1 MPEFFR
7 VVTPDQV
14 FQTLASF
21 ERVGLERVEVESALQ
36 RVLGEDVVAG
46 EDLPPFPRATMDGF
60 AVKAEATFG
69 ASESL
74 PALLSVAGAVEMG
87 SQPCFSVGAGQ
98 AAEIPTGGFLP
109 SGTDAVVMVE
119 YTNRLEDGTVEV
131 TRPVTSG
138 ENVLSRGEDVSEGVR
153 LIERGWRLRPQDIGM
168 LAGLGRTHV
177 QVFCR
182 PRVVVASTGN
192 EIVPITETPSPGQI
206 RDINSYSVSALVR
219 GTGAASVLLGVVPD
233 EASLLRDA
241 LLRGIDEGDVLV
253 VSGGSSVGERD
264 LMVSVVGSLPDTE
277 ILVHGVA
284 VSPGK
289 PTLLARVKGKALFG
303 LPGHPVSALLVA
315 RVFLLPFLTFI
326 GGGDLKPG
334 LSERRVEARLGTSV
348 PSVQGR
354 EEHVRVRLEERDGEW
369 IAWPVFGKSSML
381 STMVRSD
388 GLLRIP
394 IHAEGIAEGER
405 VEVILF

>member
-14 FQTLASF
+14 FRLLASF
-21 ERVGLERVEVESALQ
+21 EPVGVERIELDGAFH
-36 RVLGEDVVAG
+36 RVLGEDVAAG

-60 AVKAEATFG
+60 ALKAEDTFG

-74 PALLSVAGAVEMG
+74 PALLSVTGAVEMG
-87 SQPCFSVGAGQ
+87 LPPGVVVGRGQ

-109 SGTDAVVMVE
+109 SGADAVVMVE
-119 YTNRLEDGTVEV
+119 YTNCLGDGTVEV

-138 ENVLSRGEDVSEGVR
+138 ENVLGRGEDVAEGEV
-153 LIERGWRLRPQDIGM
+153 LLERGWRLRPQDIGM

-177 QVFCR
+177 DVFCR

-192 EIVPITETPSPGQI
+192 EIVPITETPAPGRI

-219 GTGAASVLLGVVPD
+219 GAGAMPILLGVVPD
-233 EASLLRDA
+233 EADLLREA
-241 LLRGIDEGDVLV
+241 LLRGIAEGDVLV

-264 LMVSVVGSLPDTE
+264 LVLRVVESLPDAE

-289 PTLLARVKGKALFG
+289 PTLLARVRGKALFG

-315 RVFLLPFLTFI
+315 RVFLLPFLGFI
-326 GGGDLKPG
+326 GGEEMKPKR
-334 LSERRVEARLGTSV
+334 SNRTVEARLGTSV

-354 EEHVRVRLEERDGEW
+354 EEHVRVRLEERDGQW
-369 IAWPVFGKSSML
+369 IAWPIFGKSSML
-381 STMVRSD
+381 STLVRSD
-388 GLLRIP
+388 GLFRIP

>member
-1 MPEFFR
+1 
-7 VVTPDQV
+7 VTPDQV

-21 ERVGLERVEVESALQ
+21 ERVGLERVELQEALH
-36 RVLGEDVVAG
+36 RVLGEDVAAG

-60 AVKAEATFG
+60 AVKAEDTFG
-69 ASESL
+69 ASDSL

-87 SQPCFSVGAGQ
+87 FQPDFVVGKGQ

-109 SGTDAVVMVE
+109 SGADAVVMVE
-119 YTNRLEDGTVEV
+119 YTNCLGDGTVEV

-138 ENVLSRGEDVSEGVR
+138 ENVLGRAEDVAQGAV
-153 LIERGWRLRPQDIGM
+153 LLKRGWRLRPQDIGM
-168 LAGLGRTHV
+168 LAGLGRT
-177 QVFCR
+177 QVEVFRR
-182 PRVVVASTGN
+182 PTVVVASTGN
-192 EIVPITETPSPGQI
+192 EIVPITETPAPGQI
-206 RDINSYSVSALVR
+206 RDINSYSVSALVK
-219 GTGAASVLLGVVPD
+219 GAGAMPVLFGVVPD
-233 EASLLRDA
+233 EAALLREA
-241 LLRGIDEGDVLV
+241 LLRGIAGGDVLV

-264 LMVSVVGSLPDTE
+264 LMVHVVGSLPESE

-315 RVFLLPFLTFI
+315 RVFLLPFLAFV
-326 GGGDLKPG
+326 GGDELKPKR
-334 LSERRVEARLGTSV
+334 SERRVEARLGTSV

-354 EEHVRVRLEERDGEW
+354 EEYVRVRLEERDGQW

-388 GLLRIP
+388 GLFRIP

>member
-14 FQTLASF
+14 FQILASF
-21 ERVGLERVEVESALQ
+21 ERVGLERVELEEALH
-36 RVLGEDVVAG
+36 RLLGGEIVAG
-46 EDLPPFPRATMDGF
+46 EDLPPFPRSTMDGF
-60 AVKAEATFG
+60 AVKAEETFG

-74 PALLSVAGAVEMG
+74 PALLTVAGAVEMG
-87 SQPCFSVGAGQ
+87 TRPGFVVGRGQ

-109 SGTDAVVMVE
+109 PGADAVVMVE

-138 ENVLSRGEDVSEGVR
+138 ENVLGRGEDVAEGAV
-153 LIERGWRLRPQDIGM
+153 LLERGWRLRPQDIGM

-177 QVFCR
+177 DVFRR

-192 EIVPITETPSPGQI
+192 EIVPITEIPSPGQI

-219 GTGAASVLLGVVPD
+219 GRGATPVRLGVVPD
-233 EASLLRDA
+233 EASHLREA
-241 LLRGIDEGDVLV
+241 LLRGIEEGDVLV

-264 LMVSVVGSLPDTE
+264 LMVSVVGGLPDTE

-289 PTLLARVKGKALFG
+289 PTLLARVRGKALFG

-315 RVFLLPFLTFI
+315 RVFLLPFLAFI
-326 GGGDLKPG
+326 GGGDLESKR
-334 LSERRVEARLGTSV
+334 SDRSVEARLGTSV

-354 EEHVRVRLEERDGEW
+354 EEHVRVRLEERDGHW
-369 IAWPVFGKSSML
+369 VAWPVFGKSSML
-381 STMVRSD
+381 STMVKSD

-394 IHAEGIAEGER
+394 IHVEGLPEGER